1 MVAVSVLAIA
11 AVTGCTDE
19 AYRSDADHDVQRIL
33 RERKQSTLEY
43 QPQADA
49 SDAPAPKAIQRDY
62 QKIPVTAITPEVPPA
77 MITAPIG
84 AVPYGSLGP
93 ERDEMPV
100 DTDVMPGGLGQGGAD
115 ESEDDAASQGLAYG
129 PPAPGHAAKR
139 LDLFG
144 ALKFGVQNSRD
155 YQDKMEDL
163 YLAALEV
170 TLQRHLFAPRPFVRT
185 GLDYSGGQADVA
197 YRSALAATASAGVK
211 QQLPYGGEIV
221 AETLVQFVNA
231 LSDSAESGESADLV
245 LSGSVPL
252 LRGAGMVNL
261 EPLISSERD
270 LVYEVRT
277 FEQFRREYAV
287 NVATLYFDLL
297 TRQQAI
303 NNRLQNYA
311 TLASLLERARA
322 LFAARRLPA
331 LEVQRAEQSLL
342 SGENTLIDA
351 RQAYANA
358 LDAFKIALGMEVTDP
373 LDVIPVELD
382 VPVPDATGTE
392 AVSTAYRYRLELQT
406 AKDRV
411 GDAVRGVEV
420 ARNGLLPD
428 LNLTGKIDTGN
439 RDKTPAR
446 RLDSRSL
453 EYSAGLQLELPVDR
467 VAERNAYRRA
477 LISFD
482 RAQRNYE
489 DQRDRVAAQVRARAR
504 GIRSARS
511 SLLIQ
516 EKSIALAE
524 RRLDNAQTRLR
535 LGVQGADTREVVEAQ
550 ADLLNAQD
558 SYENAKADLQ
568 VRVLEFLRDTGTLRV
583 DPDAGELGRSLDRT
597 KAEPSQ
603 VSSAGPRRNV
613 Q

>member
-1 MVAVSVLAIA
+1 
-11 AVTGCTDE
+11 
-19 AYRSDADHDVQRIL
+19 
-33 RERKQSTLEY
+33 
-43 QPQADA
+43 
-49 SDAPAPKAIQRDY
+49 
-62 QKIPVTAITPEVPPA
+62 
-77 MITAPIG
+77 
-84 AVPYGSLGP
+84 
-93 ERDEMPV
+93 
-100 DTDVMPGGLGQGGAD
+100 
-115 ESEDDAASQGLAYG
+115 
-129 PPAPGHAAKR
+129 
-139 LDLFG
+139 
-144 ALKFGVQNSRD
+144 
-155 YQDKMEDL
+155 
-163 YLAALEV
+163 
-170 TLQRHLFAPRPFVRT
+170 
-185 GLDYSGGQADVA
+185 
-197 YRSALAATASAGVK
+197 
-211 QQLPYGGEIV
+211 
-221 AETLVQFVNA
+221 
-231 LSDSAESGESADLV
+231 
-245 LSGSVPL
+245 
-252 LRGAGMVNL
+252 
-261 EPLISSERD
+261 
-270 LVYEVRT
+270 
-277 FEQFRREYAV
+277 
-287 NVATLYFDLL
+287 
-297 TRQQAI
+297 
-303 NNRLQNYA
+303 
-311 TLASLLERARA
+311 
-322 LFAARRLPA
+322 
-331 LEVQRAEQSLL
+331 VQRAEQSLL

-358 LDAFKIALGMEVTDP
+358 LDAFKIALGMEVTAP

-382 VPVPDATGTE
+382 VPVPDVAPAE
-392 AVSTAYRYRLELQT
+392 AVTTAYHYRLELQT

-439 RDKTPAR
+439 RNDTSAR

-482 RAQRNYE
+482 RAQRNFE

-597 KAEPSQ
+597 KAEPPQ
-603 VSSAGPRRNV
+603 VSSANPRRNV